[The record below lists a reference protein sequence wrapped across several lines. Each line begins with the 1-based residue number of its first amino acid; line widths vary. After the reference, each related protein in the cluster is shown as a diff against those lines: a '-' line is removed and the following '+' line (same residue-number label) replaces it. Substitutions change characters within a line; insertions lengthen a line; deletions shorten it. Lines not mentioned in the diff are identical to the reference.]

1 MKQLFLLRHG
11 EAGFSEGTDFQRQ
24 LTQRGTERLNRM
36 GIELKSRSM
45 EVDLMYCSAAQ
56 RTMETASIIH
66 QYISIKE
73 EIFLKQI
80 YDGNLGDLLH
90 LLENIPFQVN
100 SCLIIGHNP
109 ILSLLVAHLSGE
121 SYINLQPGM
130 LACLELEINDWRMI
144 GLNTGILKEVFQ

>member
-24 LTQRGTERLNRM
+24 LTQKGIERLNRM
-36 GIELKSRSM
+36 GSGLKSRSLS
-45 EVDLMYCSAAQ
+45 VDLMYCSTAR

-66 QYISIKE
+66 DYITIKE
-73 EIFLKQI
+73 EIFIKEI
-80 YDGNLGDLLH
+80 YGGNLGDLIH
-90 LLENIPFQVN
+90 LLENIPIQVN

-109 ILSLLVAHLSGE
+109 ILSLLVANLSGE

-130 LACLELEINDWRMI
+130 LAHLELEIDDWRMV
-144 GLNTGILKEVFQ
+144 GFDSGILKEIFQ

>member
-24 LTQRGTERLNRM
+24 LTKKGIDRLNRM
-36 GIELKSRSM
+36 GAELKSRSFS
-45 EVDLMYCSAAQ
+45 VDLMYCSTAR
-56 RTMETASIIH
+56 RTMETASIIND
-66 QYISIKE
+66 YIIIKE
-73 EIFLKQI
+73 EIFLKEI
-80 YDGNLGDLLH
+80 YGCNLGDLIQ
-90 LLENIPFQVN
+90 LLENVPIQAN

-130 LACLELEINDWRMI
+130 LAYLQLEIDDWRMVS
-144 GLNTGILKEVFQ
+144 LNSGILKEVFQ